1 MYPPGRATRALPRVA
16 GPQREAIL
24 VPARHAVHRP
34 SAGAYAAGIALERHM
49 SAVRICTPLLVS
61 ALLVSALP
69 AVAQETGGVRI
80 TPEARASAVGLARPL
95 PSVQAV
101 TYWPLN
107 LPGYWQRPSA
117 FFNQRPFVRGRW
129 IRAWRSSLWLR
140 APASSW
146 RH

>member
-1 MYPPGRATRALPRVA
+1 MLALSPEFEHSIFRGGMSTSRPEMPATDPRESAL
-16 GPQREAIL
+16 
-24 VPARHAVHRP
+24 
-34 SAGAYAAGIALERHM
+34 
-49 SAVRICTPLLVS
+49 RIFTPLLVS

-80 TPEARASAVGLARPL
+80 TPEAKASAVGLARPL

-117 FFNQRPFVRGRW
+117 CFNQRPFVHWAQGGRW
-129 IRAWRSSLWLR
+129 MRAWRSSR
-140 APASSW
+140 G
-146 RH
+146 H